1 MLAVQNTSVNGG
13 EITPD
18 DAERVSVENVMV
30 FPTLSRKSSDVDAVQ
45 ASVAKDAIEGHEWP
59 TSIRRGTMQQ
69 MSVMPPC
76 CKAPTVVPIVA

>member
-1 MLAVQNTSVNGG
+1 MRGQH
-13 EITPD
+13 D
-18 DAERVSVENVMV
+18 DAESERRQAEWV

-69 MSVMPPC
+69 LSLMPPC
-76 CKAPTVVPIVA
+76 CKTSTVVPIVA